1 MFAVLL
7 TLWVLHV
14 PVVMSP
20 GAAVLLTTHLAAHEG
35 RRAAAF
41 GALGIALGACLWALA
56 AVAGIG
62 GLLHR
67 WPALQVGLQLAGA
80 AYLLLVASQM
90 WRANAPAR
98 GTQAVDGHR
107 AFRAGLLTNLSNP
120 KAALFFAS
128 IFSTVLPLHPPAM
141 LVLAAVVMV
150 TMNSLV
156 WHLTLGYAVS
166 RGATRHRGEARR
178 VLWSRLAAVLLAT
191 LGLLLLA
198 AALRGAVSGNA

>member
-1 MFAVLL
+1 VVAVLL

-56 AVAGIG
+56 AVMGIG

-67 WPALQVGLQLAGA
+67 W
-80 AYLLLVASQM
+80 M
-90 WRANAPAR
+90 WRATAPVR
-98 GTQAVDGHR
+98 GMQAVDGHR

-150 TMNSLV
+150 TLNSLV

-166 RGATRHRGEARR
+166 RGAARHRSEARR
-178 VLWSRLAAVLLAT
+178 VLWSRLAAVLLAS
-191 LGLLLLA
+191 LGLMLLA
-198 AALRGAVSGNA
+198 AALRGALSGNA